1 MTPTRL
7 LLADD
12 ETKARRQTQAALA
25 GAGFQVLEVADGTE
39 LIAKARATLPAL
51 ILADLLLPGLDGFE
65 AVAELRRHASTAA
78 IPWLYLSTLADQE
91 TRTQGVARFLM
102 KPFERQDLIGAVQ
115 AVAPNPPSA
124 PAPSVLVVDDERD
137 IAEIVCDYLDDAG
150 YRSAACY
157 DGAAALPAIE
167 RHPPAAIVLD
177 VKMPDLDGYGVIR
190 WVKRHPVHRRIPIII
205 LTATKVLRITHGSPP
220 QPNPFTTVPKPCEAA
235 RLVAAVREV
244 LRGA

>member
-1 MTPTRL
+1 MIPTRI

-12 ETKARRQTQAALA
+12 EATARRQTQAALA
-25 GAGFQVLEVADGTE
+25 GAGFEVLAVADGAE
-39 LIAKARATLPAL
+39 LVAKARAIPPAL

-78 IPWLYLSTLADQE
+78 IPWLYLSTLAPEE

-102 KPFERQDLIGAVQ
+102 KPFERQDLLAAVQ

-137 IAEIVCDYLDDAG
+137 IAEIVCDYLEDAG
-150 YRSAACY
+150 YRTASCH

-167 RHPPAAIVLD
+167 RHPPAAVVLD

-205 LTATKVLRITHGSPP
+205 LTATKVLRITHGTPP
-220 QPNPFTTVPKPCEAA
+220 QPNAFVTVSKPCAPAA
-235 RLVAAVREV
+235 LLAAVREV